1 MIRSVLPPS
10 MIGIIGGG
18 QLGKMMAL
26 SLIEKGYKIA
36 VLDPDPTCPCSTL
49 ANIFIC
55 ASYSDEEA
63 LRKLSLQSEILTYE
77 FENIDVDTLQKVS
90 HSDQV
95 PQGYDCLRVSQDRFI
110 EKKTIENLG
119 IQTVKFQAFSTL
131 LELKN
136 LTLTYPIIIKTRRFG
151 YDGKG
156 QYLINNPSELDIL
169 DISFPLDY
177 IAEEVCAFD
186 TEISV
191 IACGYKD
198 GVVAYEAFE
207 NKHKNGIL
215 DYTIHP
221 ARISK
226 DLQNK
231 AIESTIKIINTF
243 NYIGVLAVEFFIKDN
258 ELYFNEYAPRPHNSG
273 HGTINSC
280 DYSQFD
286 SHVSAI
292 CGSSMLNIQR
302 LKTSMMINI
311 LGQDMDDTMK
321 RYEELSTQSIHYHLY
336 GKTSARVNRKM
347 GHITILG
354 DDYKVIVEIA
364 KKRSTNR

>member
-1 MIRSVLPPS
+1 MIRSILPPS
-10 MIGIIGGG
+10 IIGIIGGG

-36 VLDPDPTCPCSTL
+36 VIDPDPNCPCASI
-49 ANIFIC
+49 ANVFIC

-63 LRKLSLQSEILTYE
+63 LKQLSNQSEILTYE
-77 FENIDVDTLQKVS
+77 FENVDVNTLQKVS

-95 PQGYDCLRVSQDRFI
+95 PQGYECLRVSQDRYI
-110 EKKTIENLG
+110 EKKTIQDLG
-119 IQTVKFQAFSTL
+119 IQTVKFHAFSTL
-131 LELKN
+131 IELN
-136 LTLTYPIIIKTRRFG
+136 ALTLNYPIIIKTRRFG

-156 QYLINNPSELDIL
+156 QYFLNNTSELNKL
-169 DISFPLDY
+169 DLSFPLEY

-198 GVVAYEAFE
+198 GVVTFEVFE

-221 ARISK
+221 ARISS

-231 AIESTIKIINTF
+231 AIESAIKIIKNF
-243 NYIGVLAVEFFIKDN
+243 NYIGVLAIEFFVKDN

-292 CGSSMLNIQR
+292 CGSSMLKIQR

-311 LGQDMDDTMK
+311 LGQDMDDTME
-321 RYEELSTQSIHYHLY
+321 RFEGLSTQSCHLHLY
-336 GKTSARVNRKM
+336 GKTSARKNRKM

-354 DDYKVIVEIA
+354 DNYEEVFEKAEKWGI
-364 KKRSTNR
+364 NR